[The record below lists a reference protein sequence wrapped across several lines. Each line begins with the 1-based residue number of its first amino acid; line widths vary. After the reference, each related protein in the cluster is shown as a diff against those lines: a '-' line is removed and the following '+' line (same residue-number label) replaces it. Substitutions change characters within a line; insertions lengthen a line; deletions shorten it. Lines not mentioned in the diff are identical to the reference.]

1 VLERVVEIFYSF
13 LKYVYVVG
21 AIFFT
26 KKILYM
32 CQNHIFSSKKSE
44 NKNFKFKKK
53 KKSESSFTPGNAL
66 RPSHL

>member
-53 KKSESSFTPGNAL
+53 KKK
-66 RPSHL
+66 